1 MLRLQRGTGC
11 PAHSLHQLRR
21 RPVGPHPGHL
31 ALGSTGCRG
40 LQHPLDGGGPGAPL
54 AFVYIFMSPT
64 DKVLAIAPAII
75 RCYGLSFLLLPFNI
89 FSTYYFQSLLRPL
102 PAMAVSVARGALI
115 SGFLIQSLPAL
126 LGGNALWLA
135 MPITELVVALPVAA
149 LMLRDTRR
157 MGRTGL

>member
-1 MLRLQRGTGC
+1 MGQAAQPILSINFGAGRWDRIRATLRWAL
-11 PAHSLHQLRR
+11 
-21 RPVGPHPGHL
+21 L
-31 ALGSTGCRG
+31 AAAVFSILWTAAA
-40 LQHPLDGGGPGAPL
+40 LGAPL

-115 SGFLIQSLPAL
+115 SGFLIQILPAL
-126 LGGNALWLA
+126 LGGDTLWLA